1 MDFFLKKCSSSPMA
15 KKQKLGYIT
24 LEKILKESKYF
35 ILKFSKMGINL
46 YISTIKICPHQ
57 HSMQHYVEK

>member
-1 MDFFLKKCSSSPMA
+1 MA

-35 ILKFSKMGINL
+35 ILKFSKRGINR

-57 HSMQHYVEK
+57 HSMEFHVKCFTVREG